1 LSLVK
6 ERVMEPLMYVM
17 AILGCGEGD
26 AACRQLAVVETR
38 YRTEAA
44 CLAATE
50 EQLLRRDDLAYP
62 NVVAE
67 CRRAGVTAQPLRGRE
82 VLQPE
87 GGRLPA
93 ERARYAA
100 SAWFRSSR

>member
-1 LSLVK
+1 
-6 ERVMEPLMYVM
+6 MEPLIYVM

-26 AACRQLAVVETR
+26 AACRLLAVVETR

-50 EQLLRRDDLAYP
+50 DQLLRRDDLAYP

-67 CRRAGVTAQPLRGRE
+67 CRRAGAAAQPLRGRDIM
-82 VLQPE
+82 QPE
-87 GGRLPA
+87 GGRLPVG
-93 ERARYAA
+93 RAQYAA
-100 SAWFRSSR
+100 SGWFRSSR

>member
-1 LSLVK
+1 
-6 ERVMEPLMYVM
+6 MEPLIYVM

-26 AACRQLAVVETR
+26 AACRQLALVETR
-38 YRTEAA
+38 YHTEAA

-50 EQLLRRDDLAYP
+50 EQLLRRDDLAFP

-67 CRRAGVTAQPLRGRE
+67 CRRAGASAQPVRGRD
-82 VLQPE
+82 VLRPE

-93 ERARYAA
+93 ERAQYAA
-100 SAWFRSSR
+100 SVWFGGR